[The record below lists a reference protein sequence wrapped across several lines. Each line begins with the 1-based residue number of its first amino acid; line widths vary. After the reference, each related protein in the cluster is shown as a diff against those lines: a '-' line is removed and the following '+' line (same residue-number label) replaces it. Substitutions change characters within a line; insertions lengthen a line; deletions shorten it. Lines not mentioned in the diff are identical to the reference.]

1 MDMEGFTDRFNSLVG
16 SNRMQFSKKTDIPYT
31 TIANIQKGTEPRI
44 GVVMEILKSMPDLS
58 AEWLLRGTGQAFEK
72 RDENAAGKLLIAL
85 AELKGQKMK
94 YEALKEMYIEK
105 CMELKTL
112 KAKEHEREAKT
123 D

>member
-1 MDMEGFTDRFNSLVG
+1 MDTKDFTDRFNILVG
-16 SNRMQFSKKTDIPYT
+16 DNRMQFSKKTDIPYT

-112 KAKEHEREAKT
+112 KALQNELKAET